1 MKFGLVLEGGAM
13 RGLFSAG
20 ILDVMMEEGIEF
32 DGAVGVSAGAAFGVN
47 FKSRQIGRPIR
58 YNKRFARDWR
68 YCSLRSWIMTGDLF
82 GADFAYHDV
91 PNLYDPFDN
100 EAYAANPMEFHLVC
114 TDVMTGEAV
123 YKQVRQGGDVC
134 YDWVRAS
141 ASMPMVS
148 KPVHLDDKWLLDGGV
163 ADSIPLAYFERQG
176 FERNVVILT
185 QPEGYQK
192 KHNRLMPLLRVNL
205 RHYPN
210 MVKALDRRHLMYNEQ
225 LAYVRKREQEGKA
238 LVIRPAAAL
247 KIGHISHNPDEMQ
260 AVYEEGRKMGM
271 ERLQDIRDFLQKKA

>member
-1 MKFGLVLEGGAM
+1 M
-13 RGLFSAG
+13 
-20 ILDVMMEEGIEF
+20 
-32 DGAVGVSAGAAFGVN
+32 SAGAAFGVN

-148 KPVHLDDKWLLDGGV
+148 KPVHLDGIIIK
-163 ADSIPLAYFERQG
+163 
-176 FERNVVILT
+176 
-185 QPEGYQK
+185 
-192 KHNRLMPLLRVNL
+192 
-205 RHYPN
+205 N
-210 MVKALDRRHLMYNEQ
+210 MVKMVGIEKENDEKKKLENDERQMFKLYEENDEIDEMDSEQLNNIAQIVLDRIQDKLSGTDFNSEIIYDVKNQVNELIKSATSYEN
-225 LAYVRKREQEGKA
+225 LAQSYLGWC
-238 LVIRPAAAL
+238 P
-247 KIGHISHNPDEMQ
+247 
-260 AVYEEGRKMGM
+260 
-271 ERLQDIRDFLQKKA
+271 FW